1 MDISNILY
9 ELGINPGW
17 VAVVIAVV
25 IFFMGRHWGVQQG
38 VAHGAEEMII
48 ILEQNKYLRVKR
60 RTVREDGTEEVE
72 YARYDE

>member
-1 MDISNILY
+1 
-9 ELGINPGW
+9 
-17 VAVVIAVV
+17 
-25 IFFMGRHWGVQQG
+25 VQQG

>member
-17 VAVVIAVV
+17 VAV
-25 IFFMGRHWGVQQG
+25 FFGIVLFLMGRHWGVQQG